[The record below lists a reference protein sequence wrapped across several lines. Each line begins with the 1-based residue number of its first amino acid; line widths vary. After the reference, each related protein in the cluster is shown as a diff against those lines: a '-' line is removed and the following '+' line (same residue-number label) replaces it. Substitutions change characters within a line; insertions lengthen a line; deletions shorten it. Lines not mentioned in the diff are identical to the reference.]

1 MLFVIMLLML
11 NGCKKAA
18 EKQAQTLIGQE
29 SGIAQ
34 GQQDVPPEGG
44 AEPGVVEDVPPP
56 EEAPIPTEGVIIADV
71 PPPEESS
78 AVALERTATY
88 FESNFSNSV
97 KISSPIS
104 LGNSV
109 RVTRSLIWVAVF
121 STELISL

>member
-1 MLFVIMLLML
+1 MIKNRLLLISMLFVIMLLML

-71 PPPEESS
+71 PPPEEPS
-78 AVALERTATY
+78 AGAEAG
-88 FESNFSNSV
+88 EQ
-97 KISSPIS
+97 PA
-104 LGNSV
+104 
-109 RVTRSLIWVAVF
+109 AV
-121 STELISL
+121 EDVPPPE